1 MQRWMGWL
9 VAFLAFCTC
18 HAKPRELFEIGPE
31 DQETGLEPFFD
42 GNMEPWGVVCVG
54 YVNEGSANHQLLK
67 KLGAVTESDEALWEL
82 QVPMLAAKGWQ
93 EEETL
98 QLIRRNYAAKLWE
111 MIELPPL
118 DNDPVVF
125 PGVGK
130 WKEKEVRK
138 WLLQNA
144 FPTIN
149 YRIPGYKGKK
159 EPFPFDKYFGNA
171 NSGGVGLVMVKIN
184 DITDFGPQFRAI
196 RYMRPHI
203 EKLSGQIRFAILE
216 KSDSTLEMRK
226 ALKVGLDES
235 IEAELVLYENLAGIG
250 RKVDNHFHGNDKKY
264 RLSNLTEASV
274 NHFFEAY
281 YAGKLSTYWASKD
294 EGQKMKNA
302 DVGQL
307 KAWEFESQVFH
318 ATPSVGVL
326 VAFVNDPADG
336 CAACTEGRVIWESVI
351 KAVKLNSQLRKRFQL
366 FWLDQSRDEHPE
378 KLVPGRLGQPMVVYY
393 PPGDASKRRKKTMLL
408 HKMSASFFKDS
419 ILEMLDDML
428 EDQEDGEEL

>member
-1 MQRWMGWL
+1 
-9 VAFLAFCTC
+9 
-18 HAKPRELFEIGPE
+18 
-31 DQETGLEPFFD
+31 
-42 GNMEPWGVVCVG
+42 
-54 YVNEGSANHQLLK
+54 
-67 KLGAVTESDEALWEL
+67 
-82 QVPMLAAKGWQ
+82 
-93 EEETL
+93 
-98 QLIRRNYAAKLWE
+98 
-111 MIELPPL
+111 
-118 DNDPVVF
+118 
-125 PGVGK
+125 
-130 WKEKEVRK
+130 
-138 WLLQNA
+138 
-144 FPTIN
+144 
-149 YRIPGYKGKK
+149 
-159 EPFPFDKYFGNA
+159 
-171 NSGGVGLVMVKIN
+171 MVKIN

-203 EKLSGQIRFAILE
+203 DKLSGQIRFAILE

-235 IEAELVLYENLAGIG
+235 IEAELVLHENLAGIG
-250 RKVDNHFHGNDKKY
+250 RKVDNHFHGNEKKY
-264 RLSNLTEASV
+264 RLSNLTEDSV

-294 EGQKMKNA
+294 EGQKIKNA
-302 DVGQL
+302 DVTGQL

-336 CAACTEGRVIWESVI
+336 CAACTEGRAIWESVI